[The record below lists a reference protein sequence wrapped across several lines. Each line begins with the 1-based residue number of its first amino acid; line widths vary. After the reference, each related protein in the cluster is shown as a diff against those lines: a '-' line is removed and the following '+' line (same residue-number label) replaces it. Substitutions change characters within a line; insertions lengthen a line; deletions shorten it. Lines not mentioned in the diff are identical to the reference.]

1 MKRYILFI
9 ILIVSQ
15 SGLAQN
21 NMFSDDDYARVYV
34 EAGFVQPLGKLSNK
48 FELSPSFGFWF
59 RNKITHE
66 EFIDLGFNFFIP
78 KNPVDLSFAYRDS
91 IVKYKSKHFA
101 INIGSRFAK
110 VITLSSKNPN
120 VNLELNT
127 GIGLAL
133 NSYKAPESLEFKE
146 GEHSKETLT
155 TFYLSQ
161 GIKLNYKNTG
171 LQCHYQWSPYGLFN
185 DRLEKDFGSQ
195 TLMFGI
201 FYRQ

>member
-9 ILIVSQ
+9 ILIVAQ
-15 SGLAQN
+15 SGFAQS
-21 NMFSDDDYARVYV
+21 NMLSDDDYARVYV

-78 KNPVDLSFAYRDS
+78 KNPVDPSFTYRDS

-110 VITLSSKNPN
+110 VITLSSKNPD

-185 DRLEKDFGSQ
+185 DQLEKDFGSQ